1 DINED
6 FEIVIVHDE
15 NIDDLVAKAKSNG
28 FDKANN
34 PNWLGDY
41 MDVERMSEH
50 LEPEQL
56 QDCNDNT
63 SLSAP
68 RKCGMCE
75 IDSDFLIC
83 LQFGSGI
90 SQASRLHIERYIKRV
105 LRSPAKQGYEDTYN
119 TSRKRRRRDDAYD
132 DSYYEG
138 ASSRRT
144 SRRCSVDEG
153 DATVV
158 SETMSAGSVLV
169 IYDQAVGF
177 DLDTTKDPEMEDG
190 PRYERGTNSV
200 LGVSADAAQALGN
213 PCFNCSILGHE
224 LRSCPMPLDREV
236 IEANRS
242 AFKEKGQGQFSSR
255 LYLVVEEE
263 KRMEE
268 MRQRIRPGQPLSQE
282 LRAALG
288 LERDDDVPE
297 YVQSI
302 YYHGYPPAYI
312 GSTPDQDPLLARD
325 RPATPV
331 PSTPMLVVYSDDSDY
346 VDEVNADVEVPDTS
360 TVVNSAPDEH
370 EADDRSSD
378 EEGALSEGELGSEPE
393 IQGIVSDKAEESRRN
408 IPLVK
413 YPGLDLTE
421 FDFTSAICP
430 GRPLRSGT
438 PRRSR
443 LRGNDE
449 HRYYDE
455 SQNGYYQDYDYPSQ
469 TTQNTYA
476 DPFAGMLDG
485 YYRSSQQTTHIDR
498 HWQHSATMQPRYDEH
513 TYYHQSPRHDARF
526 YDSRNNVKSSPPV
539 QPPPPLPSSPTEAQL
554 DLVSESSQTP
564 ATSEQYKQTNSN
576 MAVQLP
582 MVENECQGNEDV
594 EDGECD
600 MEESD

>member
-1 DINED
+1 
-6 FEIVIVHDE
+6 
-15 NIDDLVAKAKSNG
+15 
-28 FDKANN
+28 
-34 PNWLGDY
+34 
-41 MDVERMSEH
+41 MSEH

-63 SLSAP
+63 PLSAP

-105 LRSPAKQGYEDTYN
+105 LQSPAKQGYEDTYS

-132 DSYYEG
+132 NSYYED

-144 SRRCSVDEG
+144 SRRRSVDEG

-158 SETMSAGSVLV
+158 SESMSAGSVLV

-200 LGVSADAAQALGN
+200 LGVSSDAAQALGN
-213 PCFNCSILGHE
+213 QCFNCSMLGHE
-224 LRSCPMPLDREV
+224 LRSCPVPLDREV

-242 AFKEKGQGQFSSR
+242 AFKEKGQSQFSSR

-268 MRQRIRPGQPLSQE
+268 MRQRIRPGQPLSQK
-282 LRAALG
+282 LREALG

-325 RPATPV
+325 RTATPV
-331 PSTPMLVVYSDDSDY
+331 PSTPMLVVYNDDGDY
-346 VDEVNADVEVPDTS
+346 VDEPSADVEVPDTS
-360 TVVNSAPDEH
+360 TAVNTALDDH

-378 EEGALSEGELGSEPE
+378 EEGALSEGEVDSEPE
-393 IQGIVSDKAEESRRN
+393 IQGIVSDKAEERHRN

-421 FDFTSAICP
+421 FNFTSATCP

-443 LRGNDE
+443 LRGEDE
-449 HRYYDE
+449 YRYYDE
-455 SQNGYYQDYDYPSQ
+455 SQNGYYQDYDYPPQ
-469 TTQNTYA
+469 TAQNTYT

-485 YYRSSQQTTHIDR
+485 YYRSSQQIAHIDPYR
-498 HWQHSATMQPRYDEH
+498 QHNAATQPRYDDYS
-513 TYYHQSPRHDARF
+513 YYHQSPRHDARL
-526 YDSRNNVKSSPPV
+526 YDSRNNNLKPSPPV
-539 QPPPPLPSSPTEAQL
+539 QPPPPFPSSPTEAQL
-554 DLVSESSQTP
+554 DPVSESSQAP
-564 ATSEQYKQTNSN
+564 ETSEQYKQSSLN

-582 MVENECQGNEDV
+582 MVGNECQDNDNEDV